1 MIEYLV
7 AQGHQVF
14 VMSWRN
20 PDARHRDWD
29 LDSYGSAV
37 TAALGAVRSICQVP
51 RASVCALCSGGIAAA
66 MVAAHLSVAGRLGEL
81 ATLCLGV
88 TVLDQ
93 AQAGASSAVID
104 RRPPE
109 LAMASSRRPGPPPKP
124 ASQSPRPP
132 RAAARAGRCRAG
144 AGGRRGP
151 RAGGRERGGGWRP
164 PPAAGGARPARGP
177 GGPRAAACA
186 DGTLRP
192 TYSSSSN

>member
-93 AQAGASSAVID
+93 AQAGTASAMID
-104 RRPPE
+104 RRTAE
-109 LAMASSRRPGPPPKP
+109 LAMAASRSRGYLDRR
-124 ASQSPRPP
+124 SLGQGF
-132 RAAARAGRCRAG
+132 AR
-144 AGGRRGP
+144 
-151 RAGGRERGGGWRP
+151 
-164 PPAAGGARPARGP
+164 
-177 GGPRAAACA
+177 
-186 DGTLRP
+186 LRP
-192 TYSSSSN
+192 NDPIWDYLVHNYLPGQTAPPVDILYLDA